1 MSRLSP
7 PTVPSVPSLPF
18 WLLVATCL
26 LTGGAAL
33 GQSRYA
39 ITERPVLPVAAHA
52 PRPGSTTCPRW
63 WGIARPRSKTG
74 TRPRLSGAR
83 AR

>member
-39 ITERPVLPVAAHA
+39 ITELPVLPVAAQC
-52 PRPGSTTCPRW
+52 TT
-63 WGIARPRSKTG
+63 TG
-74 TRPRLSGAR
+74 VNDLS
-83 AR
+83 